1 MSTERKISY
10 ILRGLHHIASTLYM
24 HNPKTMSSCN
34 TANFKPYTDPGPFRS
49 LIFFNDNVSSTLL
62 TMDGWRSGGVATRLS
77 RIYEYLGYIYVLD
90 SLRDAKFLTKLE
102 YQNGYWKLPIPEAE
116 IK

>member
-1 MSTERKISY
+1 
-10 ILRGLHHIASTLYM
+10 
-24 HNPKTMSSCN
+24 
-34 TANFKPYTDPGPFRS
+34 
-49 LIFFNDNVSSTLL
+49 
-62 TMDGWRSGGVATRLS
+62 MDGWRSGGVATRLS